1 MVETIQY
8 EVIQKIGKVEIRE
21 YPTII
26 IAYVDDPNVN
36 AFGLLY
42 SFITGSNLQ
51 KQKVKMTA
59 PVVSQEI
66 AMTAPV
72 FSETGS
78 LAFVMPS
85 NLSLQTTPEPTDS
98 RVKIREVPSRKIAV
112 LQFSGRWSDNRFE
125 KETKELLEEVAKA
138 KILTK
143 GNVFSMLYNP
153 PFTPGFLRRNEVAI
167 EVLFNQ

>member
-1 MVETIQY
+1 MVETIRY

-21 YPTII
+21 YPKIVV
-26 IAYVDDPNVN
+26 AYVDDQN
-36 AFGLLY
+36 ADSFGLLY
-42 SFITGSNLQ
+42 NFITGSNVQ
-51 KQKVKMTA
+51 KEKVKMTA
-59 PVVSQEI
+59 PVVSEEI

-85 NLSLQTTPEPTDS
+85 KLSLEMTPQPTDN
-98 RVKIREVPSRKIAV
+98 RVKIKEVPIRKVAV
-112 LQFSGRWSDNRFE
+112 LRFSGRWSENHFE
-125 KETKELLEEVAKA
+125 KEAKELLEEVAKA

-143 GNVFSMLYNP
+143 GNVFTMLYNP

-167 EVLFNQ
+167 EVVT

>member
-1 MVETIQY
+1 MVETIKY
-8 EVIQKIGKVEIRE
+8 EVTQKLGKVEIRQ
-21 YPTII
+21 YPKII
-26 IAYVDDPNVN
+26 IAYVDDPNVD

-42 SFITGSNLQ
+42 NFITGSNVQ
-51 KQKVKMTA
+51 KEKVKMTA
-59 PVVSQEI
+59 PVVSEEI

-85 NLSLQTTPEPTDS
+85 KLSFEMTPQPTDN
-98 RVKIREVPSRKIAV
+98 RVKIKEVPSRKLAV
-112 LQFSGRWSDNRFE
+112 LRFSGRWSEKHFE
-125 KETKELLEEVAKA
+125 KEAKELFEELAKA

-143 GNVFSMLYNP
+143 GKVFSMLYNP

-167 EVLFNQ
+167 EVTT